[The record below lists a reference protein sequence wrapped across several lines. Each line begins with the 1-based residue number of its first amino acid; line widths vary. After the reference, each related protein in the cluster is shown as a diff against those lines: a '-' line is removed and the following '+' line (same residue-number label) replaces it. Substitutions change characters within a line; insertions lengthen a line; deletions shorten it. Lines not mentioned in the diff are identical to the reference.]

1 MTLDL
6 IQGSREWKLAR
17 AGKVT
22 ASRVGDATARSKK
35 NGDWL
40 ASRANYMAELV
51 IERLTGEPVEQYV
64 SEPMRWGTEHEPDAR
79 DLYAFLTDAPVTV
92 VGFCPHPTI
101 TMAGGSPDGY
111 VGDDG
116 CIQIKCP
123 NTSTHIE
130 TLLGASIDLSYRKQM
145 QFEMACSGRQ
155 WCDFIS
161 YDPRL
166 PPEFRIFIKRF
177 PRNDKMIWELEQDV
191 VRFLK
196 ELDEQIAALTER
208 RNKMRDTI
216 IIVED
221 AA

>member
-79 DLYAFLTDAPVTV
+79 NLYALLTSVEV
-92 VGFCPHPTI
+92 VEVGFCPHPTI
-101 TMAGGSPDGY
+101 AMAGGSPDGY

-116 CIQIKCP
+116 C
-123 NTSTHIE
+123 
-130 TLLGASIDLSYRKQM
+130 
-145 QFEMACSGRQ
+145 
-155 WCDFIS
+155 
-161 YDPRL
+161 
-166 PPEFRIFIKRF
+166 
-177 PRNDKMIWELEQDV
+177 
-191 VRFLK
+191 
-196 ELDEQIAALTER
+196 
-208 RNKMRDTI
+208 
-216 IIVED
+216 
-221 AA
+221 

>member
-6 IQGSREWKLAR
+6 VQGSREWKLAR

-64 SEPMRWGTEHEPDAR
+64 NDAMRWGTEHEPEAR
-79 DLYAFLTDAPVTV
+79 NLYALLEDVEV
-92 VGFCPHPTI
+92 VEVGFVPHPEI
-101 TMAGGSPDGY
+101 AMSGCSPDGLI
-111 VGDDG
+111 GDDG
-116 CIQIKCP
+116 MVQLKCP

-130 TLLGASIDLSYRKQM
+130 TLLGATVDLCYRKQM
-145 QFEMACSGRQ
+145 QWEMACTGRQ
-155 WCDFIS
+155 YCDFVS

-166 PPEFRIFIKRF
+166 PELEIKIIRF
-177 PRNDKMIWELEQDV
+177 PRNDDMIWELTEDV
-191 VRFLK
+191 KRFLK
-196 ELDEQIAALTER
+196 DLDNKVAELRALRGTIVLENAA
-208 RNKMRDTI
+208 
-216 IIVED
+216 
-221 AA
+221 